1 MPRKAKAEQPAKK
14 ETKASLI
21 RAYKAD
27 HPDQGPTA
35 IAQSLTA
42 QVVPVSAAMVSTTL
56 SNAAKRKGK
65 EGKRKG
71 RPAEAANPYAKLID
85 AKHFVESVGG
95 IEKAKAALS
104 ALAAIV
110 G

>member
-1 MPRKAKAEQPAKK
+1 MPRKAKADQPAKK

-27 HPDQGPTA
+27 HPAEGPTA
-35 IAQSLTA
+35 IAKSLTA
-42 QVVPVSAAMVSTTL
+42 QGVPVSAAMVSTTL
-56 SNAAKRKGK
+56 SNAAKSKA
-65 EGKRKG
+65 GKRPG
-71 RPAEAANPYAKLID
+71 RPRKAADPYAALVAANRFA
-85 AKHFVESVGG
+85 ESVGG
-95 IEKAKAALS
+95 IDKAKAALT

>member
-1 MPRKAKAEQPAKK
+1 MPRKAKADQPAKK

-27 HPDQGPTA
+27 HPAEGPTA
-35 IAQSLTA
+35 IAKSLTA
-42 QVVPVSAAMVSTTL
+42 QGVPVSAAMVSTTL
-56 SNAAKRKGK
+56 SNAAKSKAK
-65 EGKRKG
+65 ATKRTG
-71 RPAEAANPYAKLID
+71 RPRKAADPYARLID
-85 AKHFVESVGG
+85 AKRFVESVGG
-95 IEKAKAALS
+95 IDKAKEALT

>member
-1 MPRKAKAEQPAKK
+1 MPRKAKADPPAKK

-27 HPDQGPTA
+27 HPAEGPTA
-35 IAQSLTA
+35 ISKSLTA
-42 QVVPVSAAMVSTTL
+42 QGVPVSAAMVSTTL
-56 SNAAKRKGK
+56 SNAAKGK
-65 EGKRKG
+65 ASKRPG
-71 RPAEAANPYAKLID
+71 RPPKAADPYAAIIAANR
-85 AKHFVESVGG
+85 FVESVGG
-95 IEKAKAALS
+95 IAKAEEALT